1 MTSIKVPLLR
11 FQSRRTFVPIGM
23 QRGSRRLIAAF
34 LGAVAL
40 IAATL
45 LTLAAGSASAATK
58 PAAVYTEGLHFAT
71 GTIVDP
77 VGRQWISDHNAGFC
91 RLTPPT
97 ADGPGTIEHPQTAS
111 DMTTERTCLGGLLPN
126 AAAGPDAAQAASF
139 LDPSPEFPGSGDEVV
154 FIPDRAAPSA
164 EVYRAHWNADSEKFE
179 LDLDAH
185 PEDAIAMN
193 ADPARPDRT
202 RPFWS
207 SIGPD
212 NNVYVVFQASGTV
225 QRIINAASDQ
235 PTAQLVGTTSDGD
248 GAAAVAVGYDSAN
261 ALTAYV
267 AEAGGITQL
276 RNLSSPVPTVA
287 AATPTPFAVPGGPPS
302 AIAYDRFNGH
312 HTLYAGVANATLLT
326 DLGIDSVY
334 SFDTSA
340 AQPSAQ
346 LVADGFTSVSGMS
359 VRPDSTLFV
368 LDEPAIVIP
377 GEPIG
382 VGHMFE
388 IGRPVAR
395 IVSGP
400 SNLPGRPAD
409 QSLTADPNPTFTIT
423 GEFTT
428 QCSLVP
434 VGHATVYHP
443 CDPSAPFVATDF
455 DPDTPGDQPAVEGD
469 RYRFSVRSENG
480 ATVGLVDSKVF
491 AVDVT
496 APAKPAIVKPTDG
509 QQTKAAPFFVF
520 SGEEGATF
528 TCTFDSDAPVPCESH
543 RNRDFTGRSGPHTVS
558 ITATDAAGNTSVSS
572 DTIGFTVDGTLP
584 VVTIAGPQ
592 GPTTATTARWDFT
605 SSEAGVQFGCRL
617 DGGDFA
623 LCTSDGQAGVKEYTG
638 LAEGE
643 HTLEVHALDGAGNL
657 GPTAR
662 RTIIVDTTPPV
673 VTRNWPTT
681 TGASPAFAF
690 VADSPATFT
699 CTLAGPA
706 AEGPV
711 ACDSPKRY
719 AGLPAGDYTFTLRTV
734 DHAGN
739 ETVHAHAFTVLG
751 TGTGNQDLT
760 GPAIAISAP
769 AEGGQ
774 TKGTTDV
781 TFSVSDPTGPIAF
794 RCSVDGQPLPTCS
807 SPQRLS
813 GLAKGTHTFSVTAT
827 DGVGN
832 GSQLTRTWTVS
843 SSGSGGLDTQAAG
856 AAVTTAVTVRTA
868 QAATLATRGLPIT
881 IDPPAG
887 TRVVRVRLFQALTGG
902 AGSGPRARGAAT
914 AYRPVITVYR
924 ATKGGQRFR
933 YTLRQ
938 RTVRKALRRGGR
950 FLIEVKSGPDRRH
963 LGATSN
969 KRFSVKR

>member
-1 MTSIKVPLLR
+1 
-11 FQSRRTFVPIGM
+11 VPIALQGS
-23 QRGSRRLIAAF
+23 SRRLAAAL

-40 IAATL
+40 IAAAL

-58 PAAVYTEGLHFAT
+58 PAAFYTEGLHFAT

-111 DMTTERTCLGGLLPN
+111 DTTTPRTCLGGLLPD

-139 LDPSPEFPGSGDEVV
+139 LDPSPEFPNSGDEVV

-164 EVYRAHWNADSEKFE
+164 EVYRAHWNPDSEKFE
-179 LDLDAH
+179 LDLEAH

-193 ADPARPDRT
+193 ADPARPDRS

-248 GAAAVAVGYDSAN
+248 GAASVAVGYDASN

-267 AEAGGITQL
+267 AEATGITQL
-276 RNLSSPVPTVA
+276 RNLSAAVPTVTA
-287 AATPTPFAVPGGPPS
+287 ASPTQFAVPGGPPA

-312 HTLYAGVANATLLT
+312 RTLYAGVANAALLT
-326 DLGIDSVY
+326 DQGIDSVY

-340 AQPSAQ
+340 AQASAQ
-346 LVADGFTSVSGMS
+346 LVADGFTSVSGLS

-368 LDEPAIVIP
+368 MDEPAIIIP

-382 VGHMFE
+382 VGHMYE

-395 IVSGP
+395 IVGGP
-400 SNLPGRPAD
+400 SNLAGRPAD
-409 QSLTADPNPTFTIT
+409 QAVTADPNPTFTFS

-434 VGHATVYHP
+434 VGHAPAFRP
-443 CDPSAPFVATDF
+443 CDPAAPFVASDF
-455 DPDTPGDQPAVEGD
+455 DPDTAGDQPAVEGD

-480 ATVGLVDSKVF
+480 ATLGLVDSRLF

-496 APAKPAIVKPTDG
+496 PPAKPSIVKPTDG
-509 QQTKAAPFFVF
+509 QTTRATPFFVF
-520 SGEEGATF
+520 SGEDGATF
-528 TCTFDSDAPVPCESH
+528 ACSFDSGAPVPCESN
-543 RNRDFTGRSGPHTVS
+543 RNRDFTGQGGPHTLS
-558 ITATDAAGNTSVSS
+558 ITATDAAGNTSEPS
-572 DTIGFTVDGTLP
+572 DTIAFTVDGTLP
-584 VVTIAGPQ
+584 TVTITGPE
-592 GPTTATTARWDFT
+592 GPTTATAARWDFT
-605 SSEAGVQFGCRL
+605 SSEAGVRFGCRL

-623 LCTSDGQAGVKEYTG
+623 LCPSDGETGFKEYAA

-643 HTLEVHALDGAGNL
+643 HTFEVHALDGAGNL

-662 RTIIVDTTPPV
+662 RTVIVDTTPPV
-673 VTRNWPTT
+673 VTRNWPAT
-681 TGASPAFAF
+681 TGPDPAFAF
-690 VADSPATFT
+690 TADSPATFT
-699 CTLAGPA
+699 CALAGPVSA
-706 AEGPV
+706 GQE
-711 ACDSPKRY
+711 ACTTPKRY

-739 ETVHAHAFTVLG
+739 ETVLDHAFTVLA
-751 TGTGNQDLT
+751 TGTGDQDLT
-760 GPAIAISAP
+760 GPAIAITAP
-769 AEGGQ
+769 VEGGQ

-781 TFSVSDPTGPIAF
+781 IFSVSDPTGPIAF
-794 RCSVDGQPLPTCS
+794 QCSVDGQPLPICS

-813 GLAKGTHTFSVTAT
+813 GLAKGTHTFSVAAT

-832 GSQLTRTWTVS
+832 SSRLTRTWTVS
-843 SSGSGGLDTQAAG
+843 SSGSGGLDTQAA
-856 AAVTTAVTVRTA
+856 AAAPATGVAALTTAVTVRTA

-887 TRVVRVRLFQALTGG
+887 TRVVRVRLFRALTGG
-902 AGSGPRARGAAT
+902 AGSPRARGAAT
-914 AYRPVITVYR
+914 AYRRVITVYR
-924 ATKGGQRFR
+924 ATTGGQRFR

-938 RTVRKALRRGGR
+938 RAVRKALRRGGR

-963 LGATSN
+963 LGATTN
-969 KRFSVKR
+969 KRFTVKR

>member
-1 MTSIKVPLLR
+1 M
-11 FQSRRTFVPIGM
+11 
-23 QRGSRRLIAAF
+23 AA
-34 LGAVAL
+34 LVGAVAL
-40 IAATL
+40 TAMTSF
-45 LTLAAGSASAATK
+45 TLAAGSASASTK
-58 PAAVYTEGLHFAT
+58 PAAIYTEGLHFAT
-71 GTIVDP
+71 GTIADP
-77 VGRQWISDHNAGFC
+77 VGRQWVSDHNAGFC

-97 ADGPGTIEHPQTAS
+97 AGGPGTIEHPQTAS
-111 DMTTERTCLGGLLPN
+111 DTKTERTCLGGLLPD

-179 LDLDAH
+179 LDLEAH

-193 ADPARPDRT
+193 ADPARPERS

-248 GAAAVAVGYDSAN
+248 GAASIAVGYDAAN

-276 RNLSSPVPTVA
+276 RNLSARVPAVTAASPTQL
-287 AATPTPFAVPGGPPS
+287 TVPGGPPA

-312 HTLYAGVANATLLT
+312 RTLYAGVANATLLS
-326 DLGIDSVY
+326 DLGSDSVY

-340 AQPSAQ
+340 AQPGSQ
-346 LVADGFTSVSGMS
+346 LVADGFTSVSGIS

-368 LDEPAIVIP
+368 MDEPAIVIP

-388 IGRPVAR
+388 IGRPAAR
-395 IVSGP
+395 IISGP

-409 QSLTADPNPTFTIT
+409 QSLTADPNPTFTFT

-434 VGHATVYHP
+434 VDHPTAFEP

-455 DPDTPGDQPAVEGD
+455 DPDAPGDQPAVEGD

-480 ATVGLVDSKVF
+480 ATLGLVDSKVF

-496 APAKPAIVKPTDG
+496 APAKPAIVKPADG
-509 QQTKAAPFFVF
+509 QATKATPFFVF
-520 SGEEGATF
+520 SAEDGATF
-528 TCTFDSDAPVPCESH
+528 TCTFDTDAPVPCESH
-543 RNRDFTGRSGPHTVS
+543 RNRDFTGKSGPHTLS
-558 ITATDAAGNTSVSS
+558 ITATDAAGNTSEPSQ
-572 DTIGFTVDGTLP
+572 TIAFTVDGTLP
-584 VVTIAGPQ
+584 TVVIAGPQ
-592 GPTTATTARWDFT
+592 GPTRATAARWDFT
-605 SSEAGVQFGCRL
+605 SSEIGVQFGCRL

-623 LCTSDGQAGVKEYTG
+623 LCPSDGMAGFKEYSG

-643 HTLEVHALDGAGNL
+643 HTLEVHALDAAGNL

-681 TGASPAFAF
+681 AGANPAFAF
-690 VADSPATFT
+690 AADSPATFT
-699 CTLAGPA
+699 CTLT
-706 AEGPV
+706 GPV
-711 ACDSPKRY
+711 NTGPESCTTPKRY
-719 AGLPAGDYTFTLRTV
+719 AGLPGGDYTFTLRTV

-739 ETVHAHAFTVLG
+739 ATVHTHAFTVLG
-751 TGTGNQDLT
+751 AGTGDQDLT
-760 GPAIAISAP
+760 GPAITIIAP
-769 AEGGQ
+769 AQGGQ

-781 TFSVSDPTGPIAF
+781 TFSVTDPTGPVAF
-794 RCSVDGQPLPTCS
+794 QCSVDGQPLAACS

-813 GLAKGTHTFSVTAT
+813 GLAKGTHTFSVAAT

-832 GSQLTRTWTVS
+832 SSQVTRTWTVS
-843 SSGSGGLDTQAAG
+843 SSGSGGLDTAAPG
-856 AAVTTAVTVRTA
+856 AAALTTGVTVRTA

-887 TRVVRVRLFQALTGG
+887 TQVVRVRLFQAMTGG
-902 AGSGPRARGAAT
+902 AGSGPSARGAAT

-924 ATKGGQRFR
+924 ATKGGKRFR

-950 FLIEVKSGPDRRH
+950 FLVEVKSGRDRRH
-963 LGATSN
+963 LGAASN
-969 KRFSVKR
+969 TRFSVKR